1 MRTRP
6 GAQPEARPS
15 APASG
20 LRAVFLVGF
29 MGAGKSSVGRALS
42 LQLGWPFEDLDERI
56 QAREGRTIEQIFQ
69 QSGEAEFRR
78 AEHAAL
84 RELIADLDSS
94 PRVVALGGGTF
105 VQTGNAALLLE
116 QTGVQTVFLDAP
128 AEELFR
134 RCQQE
139 QLERP
144 LQRDLEQFRQL
155 YQTRRPYYTTAA
167 LRIETSGKDV
177 EAVAAEVACSLGF
190 SRNVD
195 LKER

>member
-1 MRTRP
+1 MPRR
-6 GAQPEARPS
+6 RRK
-15 APASG
+15 
-20 LRAVFLVGF
+20 LIYLLGF
-29 MGAGKSSVGRALS
+29 MGSGKSTVGAL
-42 LQLGWPFEDLDERI
+42 LARELGWPFIDLDATIEAARGQTVREI
-56 QAREGRTIEQIFQ
+56 FEREG
-69 QSGEAEFRR
+69 EAPFRVM
-78 AEHAAL
+78 EHAVLTEASKS
-84 RELIADLDSS
+84 EPAVI
-94 PRVVALGGGTF
+94 ALGGGTF